1 MRVGLFGPGAFFV
14 SPDNAERPTPFCHVH
29 TQNYW
34 WVQTE
39 QVAKLDS
46 AGNPTGSSHMKVKD
60 IAAVLAM
67 FSAQLGTPANI
78 SNGVD
83 RPQPPLSQPYD
94 WVV

>member
-1 MRVGLFGPGAFFV
+1 
-14 SPDNAERPTPFCHVH
+14 
-29 TQNYW
+29 
-34 WVQTE
+34 
-39 QVAKLDS
+39 
-46 AGNPTGSSHMKVKD
+46 MKVKD
-60 IAAVLAM
+60 IAAVIAM